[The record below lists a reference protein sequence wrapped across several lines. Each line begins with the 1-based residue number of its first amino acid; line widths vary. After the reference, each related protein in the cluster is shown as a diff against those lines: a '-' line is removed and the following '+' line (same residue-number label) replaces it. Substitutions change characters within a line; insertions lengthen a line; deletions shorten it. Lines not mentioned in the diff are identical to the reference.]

1 MLKPGDIIDD
11 LYRIDEQIGQGG
23 AGIIYLGYHLRLHKQ
38 IVIKKIKDNF
48 IGKIQERSEA
58 DILKQLHHP
67 YLPQVYDFVQ
77 KDNEV
82 FTVMDYIQ
90 GKDLGYFIQNEIRPE
105 EKEIFLWL
113 KQLCEVLVYL
123 HSRKPVIIHNDIK
136 PQNIILRPEGSVCL
150 VDFNVS
156 FDKENKII
164 YGYSKRYASPEL
176 IQSAIAYQ
184 EGKGKDAIQIDECSD
199 IYSLGATMYHLIS
212 GVKSMTGNDLPDLR
226 SMDLPY
232 SEELLRIIS
241 KAMNSLPERRYKTAE
256 DMLSD
261 VQNIRIRDKDF
272 CKLKRIQK
280 IYYGISGL
288 LIISGVTGILY
299 GWRTVTE
306 EEFLK
311 KYQSFT
317 ESASGVD
324 YDKIIKRG
332 MTLLN
337 NKKYQSISCKFEKET
352 SDIFYVIANCYF
364 EEKQYE
370 EAGTYYQK
378 AIDLTQDNS
387 AYYRDYAISEAR
399 MKDTEKAKKILEQA
413 EELGMETD
421 GINLVRAEIALSEK
435 RYDAAEQFFRQ
446 SIDTTDNE
454 YLKVRAYLLYA
465 RLLREGG
472 DIEKEIKVLEEAKD
486 CTAESDKIL
495 IIRAL
500 GNVYIRKSNLSKDES
515 CEKKAIQ
522 CYETIDKAGENTLND
537 SLNLAFL
544 YQRQKEFDKGKELLL
559 KAEKEYSDEYQI
571 YMRLAFLCSAEEG
584 EKEDNERDY
593 SDTEQYYKTA
603 EKLYQQK
610 KNSGEDDRE
619 MHKLENMLE
628 LLYEKGWLEK

>member
-1 MLKPGDIIDD
+1 
-11 LYRIDEQIGQGG
+11 
-23 AGIIYLGYHLRLHKQ
+23 
-38 IVIKKIKDNF
+38 
-48 IGKIQERSEA
+48 
-58 DILKQLHHP
+58 
-67 YLPQVYDFVQ
+67 
-77 KDNEV
+77 
-82 FTVMDYIQ
+82 
-90 GKDLGYFIQNEIRPE
+90 
-105 EKEIFLWL
+105 
-113 KQLCEVLVYL
+113 
-123 HSRKPVIIHNDIK
+123 
-136 PQNIILRPEGSVCL
+136 
-150 VDFNVS
+150 
-156 FDKENKII
+156 
-164 YGYSKRYASPEL
+164 
-176 IQSAIAYQ
+176 
-184 EGKGKDAIQIDECSD
+184 
-199 IYSLGATMYHLIS
+199 
-212 GVKSMTGNDLPDLR
+212 
-226 SMDLPY
+226 
-232 SEELLRIIS
+232 
-241 KAMNSLPERRYKTAE
+241 
-256 DMLSD
+256 MLSD

-500 GNVYIRKSNLSKDES
+500 GNAYIRKSNLSKDES

-544 YQRQKEFDKGKELLL
+544 YQRQKEFDKGKDLLL

-619 MHKLENMLE
+619 MHKLEDMIE

>member
-1 MLKPGDIIDD
+1 
-11 LYRIDEQIGQGG
+11 
-23 AGIIYLGYHLRLHKQ
+23 
-38 IVIKKIKDNF
+38 
-48 IGKIQERSEA
+48 
-58 DILKQLHHP
+58 
-67 YLPQVYDFVQ
+67 
-77 KDNEV
+77 
-82 FTVMDYIQ
+82 
-90 GKDLGYFIQNEIRPE
+90 
-105 EKEIFLWL
+105 
-113 KQLCEVLVYL
+113 
-123 HSRKPVIIHNDIK
+123 
-136 PQNIILRPEGSVCL
+136 
-150 VDFNVS
+150 
-156 FDKENKII
+156 
-164 YGYSKRYASPEL
+164 
-176 IQSAIAYQ
+176 
-184 EGKGKDAIQIDECSD
+184 
-199 IYSLGATMYHLIS
+199 MYHLIS

-226 SMDLPY
+226 SMYLPY

-241 KAMNSLPERRYKTAE
+241 KAMNPLPERRYKTAE

-272 CKLKRIQK
+272 CRLKRIQK

-317 ESASGVD
+317 ESASGAD
-324 YDKIIKRG
+324 YDKIIKQG

-337 NKKYQSISCKFEKET
+337 DKKYQSISCKFEKET

-378 AIDLTQDNS
+378 AIDLIQDNS

-399 MKDTEKAKKILEQA
+399 LKDTEKAEKILEQA
-413 EELGMETD
+413 EKLGMETD

-465 RLLREGG
+465 RLLRESG
-472 DIEKEIKVLEEAKD
+472 DIEKEIKVLEEAKV

-500 GNVYIRKSNLSKDES
+500 GNAYIRKSNLSKDES

-544 YQRQKEFDKGKELLL
+544 YQRQKEFDKGKDLLL

-619 MHKLENMLE
+619 MHKLEDLIE